1 MLESAEKLL
10 DYREYYCGLKYVTL
24 YVGALSPC
32 AIRIVW
38 IYSGWPHLAWRRRG
52 FFFQLTLVMRYK
64 GDMCPTASLLH
75 ICALCVRTHTAKHRN
90 TCFHICTGMSCTR
103 NLCITVHWLF
113 RRHENMLTCHCDAY
127 YGCLWRWKL
136 TFSMVFSLKG
146 GVMGTINLPDLR
158 TLSWHITHPFAVA
171 SW

>member
-1 MLESAEKLL
+1 MGWNMLLFMWVHYHPAQLGLSEFTL
-10 DYREYYCGLKYVTL
+10 DDLTSHDG
-24 YVGALSPC
+24 G
-32 AIRIVW
+32 
-38 IYSGWPHLAWRRRG
+38 G